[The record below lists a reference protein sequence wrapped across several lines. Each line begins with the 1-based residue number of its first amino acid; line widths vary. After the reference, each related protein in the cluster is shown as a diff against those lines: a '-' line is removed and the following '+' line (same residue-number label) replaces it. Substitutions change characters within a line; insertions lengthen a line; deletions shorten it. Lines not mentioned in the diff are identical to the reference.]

1 VEEPDY
7 AYLPIDSRHVGAG
20 SFAEAVG
27 AHHIADLDVD
37 AGGHVTEC
45 HLLDYGAGGLL
56 GMQREYVYRELG
68 LTPAPPDA
76 DAVRD
81 ALRNLRVPH
90 ALASSRLARPRR
102 MRFLA
107 GAGFDDELDLA
118 VSVEHMGRT
127 SLVTRHRIERDDELV
142 VEGKLRHVFVE
153 AGTAEKAEIPAWVR
167 EALAPWAEA
176 ARSVG

>member
-1 VEEPDY
+1 MAQPFVHRVRVRFGECDPQGVVFNPNYLGYMDVAMTELWRVAMGSYDAMVERGVDM
-7 AYLPIDSRHVGAG
+7 VV
-20 SFAEAVG
+20 AEA
-27 AHHIADLDVD
+27 
-37 AGGHVTEC
+37 
-45 HLLDYGAGGLL
+45 
-56 GMQREYVYRELG
+56 
-68 LTPAPPDA
+68 
-76 DAVRD
+76 
-81 ALRNLRVPH
+81 N
-90 ALASSRLARPRR
+90 

-127 SLVTRHRIERDDELV
+127 SLVTRHRIERGDELV

-153 AGTAEKAEIPAWVR
+153 ARTTEKTEVPAWVR